1 MGRKQ
6 RREVMAMVET
16 AGIVGAKTDGAAT
29 AEPLFH
35 LPEYSH
41 DKCPQPHDPILVV
54 KNLNLTLGGR
64 KVLENVEFQLCP
76 GEFMAVIGPN
86 GAGKTSL
93 LRVIA
98 GLEKRFTGL
107 VDRRYL
113 PPGSIGYLPQIQAFH
128 RELPLTVADL
138 LATRLRGMK
147 KVRGMSGAQGR
158 RDLPSPSLFS
168 SLGSKAERLIG
179 EALGRVGLAGFEDR
193 LFSELSGGQQQR
205 VLLARALLGPVRLL
219 LLDEP
224 ESGLDPEAQQQF
236 YKLVRDLTRQGHL
249 ACLAVS
255 HQLYATAQAADTCL
269 LLNRRVL
276 AAGPAFEII
285 QRYFQR

>member
-1 MGRKQ
+1 
-6 RREVMAMVET
+6 MVET
-16 AGIVGAKTDGAAT
+16 AETVNTTNTATGAKS
-29 AEPLFH
+29 LIH
-35 LPEYSH
+35 LPDYSH
-41 DKCPQPHDPILVV
+41 DKCIQPHEPVLVV
-54 KNLNLTLGGR
+54 KGLNLTLGGR
-64 KVLENVEFQLCP
+64 RVLENVEFQLCP

-107 VDRRYL
+107 VDRKYL
-113 PPGSIGYLPQIQAFH
+113 PPGSVGYLPQIQAFH
-128 RELPLTVADL
+128 RELPLTVGDL
-138 LATRLRGMK
+138 LATRLRGMRAGDAK
-147 KVRGMSGAQGR
+147 GT
-158 RDLPSPSLFS
+158 SLFS
-168 SLGSKAERLIG
+168 SLDRETEHHIA
-179 EALGRVGLAGFEDR
+179 EALDRVGLAGFESR

-236 YKLVRDLTRQGHL
+236 YKLVREVTRQGHL

-269 LLNRRVL
+269 LLNQRIL
-276 AAGPAFEII
+276 ASGPAVEIM
-285 QRYFQR
+285 QRYFQFRR

>member
-1 MGRKQ
+1 
-6 RREVMAMVET
+6 MAPT
-16 AGIVGAKTDGAAT
+16 
-29 AEPLFH
+29 
-35 LPEYSH
+35 
-41 DKCPQPHDPILVV
+41 PILVI
-54 KNLNLTLGGR
+54 KELSLSLGGR
-64 KVLENVEFQLCP
+64 RVLENVGFALHP

-98 GLEKRFTGL
+98 GLEKHFTGL
-107 VDRRYL
+107 VDRRQL
-113 PPGSIGYLPQIQAFH
+113 PHGSIGYLPQIRAFNSQ
-128 RELPLTVADL
+128 LPLTVTDL

-147 KVRGMSGAQGR
+147 GVWMTRDREPMRG
-158 RDLPSPSLFS
+158 LPSPSLFS
-168 SLGSKAERLIG
+168 SLGSEAERLIG
-179 EALGRVGLAGFEDR
+179 EALERVGLAGFENR

-224 ESGLDPEAQQQF
+224 ESGLDPEAQEQF
-236 YKLVRDLTRQGHL
+236 YKLVRDLTRKGDL

-255 HQLYATAQAADTCL
+255 HHLHATAQAADTCL

-276 AAGPAFEII
+276 AFGPASEIT